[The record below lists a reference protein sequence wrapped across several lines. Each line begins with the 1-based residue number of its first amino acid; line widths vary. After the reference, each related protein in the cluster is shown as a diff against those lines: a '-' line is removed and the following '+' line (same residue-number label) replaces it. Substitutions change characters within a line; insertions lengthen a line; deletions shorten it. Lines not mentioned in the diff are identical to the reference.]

1 VSRKMTVTIHPTA
14 VVDPKAILHESVEIG
29 PYAVIGPHVELGS
42 NVTVMAHAMINGHTF
57 IGENT
62 KIYPKAVIGLQ
73 PQDLKYR
80 GEKSYVKIGRNNTI
94 REFVTIN
101 SSTGDGSATII
112 GDNCLLMAYT
122 HVAHNCRIG
131 NEVLMANLAS
141 LSGHSI
147 VEDKAMLSGL
157 VGVHQ
162 YVNIGTMSIT
172 GGASKVIQDVPPY
185 ALSDGNPCRVRDI
198 NAIGLKRNG
207 VDAKTR
213 LILHRAFRI
222 LFRSG
227 LNMKN
232 AIRQVQDEVPEIPQ
246 IRHVIEFIQNSRRGI
261 GR

>member
-1 VSRKMTVTIHPTA
+1 MPTTVHPTA
-14 VVDPKAILHESVEIG
+14 VVDSHAELHDGVVIG
-29 PYAVIGPHVELGS
+29 PYAVIGP
-42 NVTVMAHAMINGHTF
+42 NVVLEKNVKVMSQAVIDGYTTV
-57 IGENT
+57 GENT
-62 KIYPKAVIGLQ
+62 QIYPKGVIGLR
-73 PQDLKYR
+73 PQDLKYH

-101 SSTGDGSATII
+101 SSTGENTSTVI

-122 HVAHNCRIG
+122 HIAHNCRIG

-185 ALSDGNPCRVRDI
+185 SLSDGNPCRVRDI
-198 NAIGLKRNG
+198 NRIGLKRHG
-207 VDAKTR
+207 IDSETR
-213 LILHRAFRI
+213 MIIRRAFKI
-222 LFRSG
+222 LFLSG
-227 LNMKN
+227 HNMKI
-232 AIRQVQDEVPEIPQ
+232 AIQIVRDEIPPLPQ
-246 IRHVIEFIQNSRRGI
+246 IDHLIEFIQKSKRGI

>member
-1 VSRKMTVTIHPTA
+1 MPTQIHATA
-14 VVDPKAILHESVEIG
+14 VVDPHAIFGEDVEIG
-29 PYAVIGPHVELGS
+29 PYAVIGPDVELCE
-42 NVTVMAHAMINGHTF
+42 NVKVMAHAIINGHTTV
-57 IGENT
+57 GENT
-62 KIYPKAVIGLQ
+62 QIFPKAVIGLR
-73 PQDLKYR
+73 PQDLKYK
-80 GEKSYVKIGRNNTI
+80 GEKSYVTIGRNNTI

-101 SSTGDGSATII
+101 SSTGEGTSTVV

-122 HVAHNCRIG
+122 HVAHNCHIG

-147 VEDKAMLSGL
+147 IEDKAMLSGL

-185 ALSDGNPCRVRDI
+185 ALSDGNPCKVRDI
-198 NAIGLKRNG
+198 NHVGLKRNG
-207 VDAKTR
+207 VDSETR
-213 LILHRAFRI
+213 MLLHRAFRI

-232 AIRQVQDEVPEIPQ
+232 AIRRVRSEVPPIPQ
-246 IRHVIEFIQNSRRGI
+246 IDRVIEFIQNSKRGV

>member
-1 VSRKMTVTIHPTA
+1 MPTQIHATA
-14 VVDPKAILHESVEIG
+14 VVDPHAILGENVEIG
-29 PYAVIGPHVELGS
+29 PYAVIGPDVELCE
-42 NVTVMAHAMINGHTF
+42 NVKVMAHAIINGHTTV
-57 IGENT
+57 GENT
-62 KIYPKAVIGLQ
+62 QIFPKAVIGLR
-73 PQDLKYR
+73 PQDLKYK
-80 GEKSYVKIGRNNTI
+80 GEKSYVKIGRDNTI

-101 SSTGDGSATII
+101 SSTGEGTSTVV

-131 NEVLMANLAS
+131 DEVLMANLAS

-147 VEDKAMLSGL
+147 IEDKAMLSGL

-185 ALSDGNPCRVRDI
+185 ALSDGNPCKVRDI
-198 NAIGLKRNG
+198 NRVGLKRNG
-207 VDAKTR
+207 VDSETR
-213 LILHRAFRI
+213 MLLHRAFRI

-232 AIRQVQDEVPEIPQ
+232 AIRRVRSEVPPIPQ
-246 IRHVIEFIQNSRRGI
+246 IDRVIKFIRNSKRGV